1 MSSSF
6 ECFLRI
12 RATIYGCGVRGIYM
26 HLISFKGSVLM
37 IGVVLS
43 PTGVYF
49 LVCSVT
55 YMIFAGHETNTLQ

>member
-1 MSSSF
+1 MVA
-6 ECFLRI
+6 ELRGY
-12 RATIYGCGVRGIYM
+12 IYASY
-26 HLISFKGSVLM
+26 HFKGSVLM